1 MYIAIAEVACWWQV
15 DVGGSEVDE
24 ERGSGPR
31 EWISEPLASNGGMS
45 DCVSE

>member
-1 MYIAIAEVACWWQV
+1 VAIVEVACSWQV
-15 DVGGSEVDE
+15 DVGVSEVDE

-45 DCVSE
+45 GCVSE